1 MFETALLL
9 VSAAA
14 GAIAAV
20 AGFGIG
26 SLLTPLLALHVDTK
40 TAVAA
45 VSVPHLV
52 GTSIRFWLLRRQID
66 RGVLWR
72 FGFTSAAGGLMGA
85 LLNAWA
91 SSRALALVFGGL
103 LVFAGGSQLSGQ
115 APRWRFHGSVSWI

>member
-1 MFETALLL
+1 MFEAVVLLTAA
-9 VSAAA
+9 VA
-14 GAIAAV
+14 GGVAAV

-52 GTSIRFWLLRRQID
+52 GTSIRFWLLRHQID
-66 RGVLWR
+66 RAVLWR
-72 FGFTSAAGGLMGA
+72 FGFTSAAGGLIGA

-91 SSRALALVFGGL
+91 SSRALAIVFGGL
-103 LVFAGGSQLSGQ
+103 LVFAGG
-115 APRWRFHGSVSWI
+115 